1 MRHAVC
7 LMAPPAPL
15 YGVCLNPTRACY
27 QIKPLEMSGTLD
39 VIYGLMFVAANK
51 KSHYGQKSTNVL
63 SQILGLYIYLLYP
76 Y

>member
-1 MRHAVC
+1 MGHAVC

-39 VIYGLMFVAANK
+39 VIYGLIP
-51 KSHYGQKSTNVL
+51 GCL
-63 SQILGLYIYLLYP
+63 
-76 Y
+76 